1 VAFALRASRA
11 PQTTMEDGSM
21 KYTHRKVPVVL
32 TFVMASSS
40 AVMTVGAQVTEVARR
55 PIADI
60 AHLTFGSLCEDKFVI
75 RNDSPN
81 PVSLEYAVEK
91 GNEHTRLTLNGREQ
105 VELESKSKDAL
116 ELWMD
121 GKLVAKA
128 EKEGR
133 KCRDVQGNAS
143 VAVAP
148 LEVASTERNN
158 NDDRRGGTR
167 IGVGVG
173 YGYPFYDPW
182 YSPFGA
188 YGWGYRPFYS
198 GFYGVPIIIRGRG
211 RRR

>member
-1 VAFALRASRA
+1 MRSNSRQTQAALAILIAGAVS
-11 PQTTMEDGSM
+11 GS
-21 KYTHRKVPVVL
+21 PL
-32 TFVMASSS
+32 
-40 AVMTVGAQVTEVARR
+40 GAQVTEIARR

-60 AHLTFGSLCEDKFVI
+60 AHLTFGSLCEDRFVI
-75 RNDSPN
+75 RNDGPN
-81 PVSLEYAVEK
+81 PVDVEYGVAK
-91 GNEHTRLTLNGREQ
+91 ANEHTRITLNGREQ
-105 VELESKSKDAL
+105 IELESRSREPL

-148 LEVASTERNN
+148 LEVPGTERESNN
-158 NDDRRGGTR
+158 QRGVR
-167 IGVGVG
+167 AGVGFG
-173 YGYPFYDPW
+173 YGNPFYDPW
-182 YSPFGA
+182 YGPFGA

-198 GFYGVPIIIRGRG
+198 GFYGVPIIIRSNRGG

>member
-1 VAFALRASRA
+1 
-11 PQTTMEDGSM
+11 M
-21 KYTHRKVPVVL
+21 KYMQTQGPLALALLVAGV
-32 TFVMASSS
+32 S
-40 AVMTVGAQVTEVARR
+40 AGSTLGAQVTELARR
-55 PIADI
+55 PISDI

-75 RNDSPN
+75 RNDGPN

-91 GNEHTRLTLNGREQ
+91 GTEHTRLTLNGREQ
-105 VELESKSKDAL
+105 VELESKSKEAM

-148 LEVASTERNN
+148 LEVPSNTDR
-158 NDDRRGGTR
+158 NDDRRGGMR
-167 IGVGVG
+167 MGVGVG

-182 YSPFGA
+182 YGPFGA

-198 GFYGVPIIIRGRG
+198 GFYGVPIIIGGGRGG

>member
-1 VAFALRASRA
+1 
-11 PQTTMEDGSM
+11 M
-21 KYTHRKVPVVL
+21 KYTHRTTPLAFALVA
-32 TFVMASSS
+32 ASAS
-40 AVMTVGAQVTEVARR
+40 AGMTLGAQVTEVARR

-75 RNDSPN
+75 RNDGPN
-81 PVSLEYAVEK
+81 PVNVEYAVEK
-91 GNEHTRLTLNGREQ
+91 GNEHTRLTLAGREQ
-105 VELESKSKDAL
+105 VELESKSRDAL

-133 KCRDVQGNAS
+133 KCREVQGNAS

-158 NDDRRGGTR
+158 DDRRGNMR
-167 IGVGVG
+167 VGVGVG

-182 YSPFGA
+182 YGPYGA

-198 GFYGVPIIIRGRG
+198 GFYGVPIIIGGRG

>member
-1 VAFALRASRA
+1 MRYRQTKA
-11 PQTTMEDGSM
+11 PQ
-21 KYTHRKVPVVL
+21 VLALLVVSASTGL
-32 TFVMASSS
+32 TL
-40 AVMTVGAQVTEVARR
+40 GAQVTEVARR

-60 AHLTFGSLCEDKFVI
+60 AHLTFGSLCDDRFVI

-81 PVSLEYAVEK
+81 PVTVQYAVEK
-91 GNEHTRLTLNGREQ
+91 GNEHTSLTLNGREQ
-105 VELESKSKDAL
+105 VELESRSKDAL

-121 GKLVAKA
+121 GKLIAKA

-148 LEVASTERNN
+148 LEVAT
-158 NDDRRGGTR
+158 NDDRNDNRNNSRAR
-167 IGVGVG
+167 IGVGFG

-182 YSPFGA
+182 YAPFGA

-198 GFYGVPIIIRGRG
+198 GFYGVPIIIGGGRA

>member
-1 VAFALRASRA
+1 
-11 PQTTMEDGSM
+11 M
-21 KYTHRKVPVVL
+21 KYMQKQGPLALALLVAGV
-32 TFVMASSS
+32 S
-40 AVMTVGAQVTEVARR
+40 AGSTLGAQVTEVARR

-75 RNDSPN
+75 RNDGPN
-81 PVSLEYAVEK
+81 PVNLEYAVEK
-91 GNEHTRLTLNGREQ
+91 GTEHTRLTLNGREQ
-105 VELESKSKDAL
+105 VELESKSKEAM

-148 LEVASTERNN
+148 LEVPSTNN
-158 NDDRRGGTR
+158 DRNDDRRGGMR
-167 IGVGVG
+167 MGVGVG

-182 YSPFGA
+182 YGPYGA

-198 GFYGVPIIIRGRG
+198 GFYGVPIIIGGGRGG

>member
-1 VAFALRASRA
+1 MNVMKSKGPRALAMAVAGAALGL
-11 PQTTMEDGSM
+11 P
-21 KYTHRKVPVVL
+21 L
-32 TFVMASSS
+32 
-40 AVMTVGAQVTEVARR
+40 GAQVTEVARR

-75 RNDSPN
+75 RNDGPN
-81 PVSLEYAVEK
+81 PVNLEYAVSK
-91 GNEHTRLTLNGREQ
+91 GTEHTRLTLNGREQ
-105 VELESKSKDAL
+105 VELESRSREAL

-133 KCRDVQGNAS
+133 KCRDIQGNAS

-148 LEVASTERNN
+148 LEVPSNERDNN
-158 NDDRRGGTR
+158 NQRNMRM
-167 IGVGVG
+167 GVGFG

-182 YSPFGA
+182 YGPFGA

-198 GFYGVPIIIRGRG
+198 GFYGVPIIIGGGRGG

>member
-1 VAFALRASRA
+1 
-11 PQTTMEDGSM
+11 
-21 KYTHRKVPVVL
+21 
-32 TFVMASSS
+32 
-40 AVMTVGAQVTEVARR
+40 
-55 PIADI
+55 
-60 AHLTFGSLCEDKFVI
+60 
-75 RNDSPN
+75 
-81 PVSLEYAVEK
+81 
-91 GNEHTRLTLNGREQ
+91 

>member
-1 VAFALRASRA
+1 MKYMHTRA
-11 PQTTMEDGSM
+11 P
-21 KYTHRKVPVVL
+21 HVL
-32 TFVMASSS
+32 AMLVACAS
-40 AVMTVGAQVTEVARR
+40 AGLTLGAQVTEVARR

-60 AHLTFGSLCEDKFVI
+60 AHITFGSLCEDKFVV
-75 RNDSPN
+75 RNDGPN
-81 PVSLEYAVEK
+81 PVNLEYAVTK
-91 GNEHTRLTLNGREQ
+91 GNEHSPLTLGSREQ
-105 VELESKSKDAL
+105 VELESKSNEAL

-148 LEVASTERNN
+148 LEVSSTTDR
-158 NDDRRGGTR
+158 DDNRRGNSGMR
-167 IGVGVG
+167 LGVGVG
-173 YGYPFYDPW
+173 YGYPYYDPW

-198 GFYGVPIIIRGRG
+198 GFYGVPIVIGGRGG

>member
-1 VAFALRASRA
+1 MRYRQTKAPHALALL
-11 PQTTMEDGSM
+11 
-21 KYTHRKVPVVL
+21 VV
-32 TFVMASSS
+32 S
-40 AVMTVGAQVTEVARR
+40 AATGMTLGAQVTEVARR

-60 AHLTFGSLCEDKFVI
+60 AHLTFGSLCDDKFVI
-75 RNDSPN
+75 RNDSPT
-81 PVSLEYAVEK
+81 PVTVQYAVEK
-91 GNEHTRLTLNGREQ
+91 GNEHTPLTLNGREQ
-105 VELESKSKDAL
+105 VELESRSKEAL

-121 GKLVAKA
+121 GKLIAKA

-148 LEVASTERNN
+148 LEVAS
-158 NDDRRGGTR
+158 NDDRNDNRNNSR
-167 IGVGVG
+167 ARVGVGFG

-182 YSPFGA
+182 YAPFGA

-198 GFYGVPIIIRGRG
+198 GFYGVPIIIGGGRS

>member
-1 VAFALRASRA
+1 
-11 PQTTMEDGSM
+11 M
-21 KYTHRKVPVVL
+21 KDTQKKYPVVL
-32 TFVMASSS
+32 TLVAASASV
-40 AVMTVGAQVTEVARR
+40 VMTLGAQVTEVARR

-91 GNEHTRLTLNGREQ
+91 GNEHTRLTLNAREQ

-143 VAVAP
+143 VAVAA
-148 LEVASTERNN
+148 LEVASNDRNN
-158 NDDRRGGTR
+158 NDDRRGGAR

-198 GFYGVPIIIRGRG
+198 GFYGVPIIIGGRGG

>member
-1 VAFALRASRA
+1 
-11 PQTTMEDGSM
+11 M
-21 KYTHRKVPVVL
+21 KYMHGKAPVVAAL
-32 TFVMASSS
+32 VVASVS
-40 AVMTVGAQVTEVARR
+40 AGMRLGAQVTEVARR

-91 GNEHTRLTLNGREQ
+91 GSEHTRLTLNGREQ

-121 GKLVAKA
+121 GKLVARA

-143 VAVAP
+143 VAIAP
-148 LEVASTERNN
+148 LEVASTEPRDDRRNN
-158 NDDRRGGTR
+158 NNNNNARFGFGL
-167 IGVGVG
+167 G
-173 YGYPFYDPW
+173 YGSPFYDPW
-182 YSPFGA
+182 YGPFGA

-198 GFYGVPIIIRGRG
+198 GFYGVPIIIGGRGG

>member
-1 VAFALRASRA
+1 MKYMHTKA
-11 PQTTMEDGSM
+11 PQ
-21 KYTHRKVPVVL
+21 VL
-32 TFVMASSS
+32 AMLVACAS
-40 AVMTVGAQVTEVARR
+40 AGLTLGAQVTEVARR

-60 AHLTFGSLCEDKFVI
+60 AHITFGSLCEDKFVV
-75 RNDSPN
+75 RNDGPN
-81 PVSLEYAVEK
+81 PVNLEYAVTK
-91 GNEHTRLTLNGREQ
+91 GNEHSPLLLGSREQ
-105 VELESKSKDAL
+105 VELESKSNEAL

-148 LEVASTERNN
+148 LEVTSTADR
-158 NDDRRGGTR
+158 DDNRRGNNGVR
-167 IGVGVG
+167 LGVGVG
-173 YGYPFYDPW
+173 YGYPYYDPW

-198 GFYGVPIIIRGRG
+198 GFYGVPIIIGGRGG

>member
-1 VAFALRASRA
+1 MTHTHRKTRLAFALVVATASVG
-11 PQTTMEDGSM
+11 PS
-21 KYTHRKVPVVL
+21 L
-32 TFVMASSS
+32 
-40 AVMTVGAQVTEVARR
+40 GAQVTEVARR
-55 PIADI
+55 PISDI

-75 RNDSPN
+75 RNDGPN
-81 PVSLEYAVEK
+81 PVNVEYAVEK
-91 GNEHTRLTLNGREQ
+91 GTEHTRLTLAGREQ
-105 VELESKSKDAL
+105 VELESKSREAL

-148 LEVASTERNN
+148 LEVASTERS
-158 NDDRRGGTR
+158 DDNRRGNMR
-167 IGVGVG
+167 AGVGVG

-182 YSPFGA
+182 YGPYGA

-198 GFYGVPIIIRGRG
+198 GFYGVPIIIGGRG

>member
-1 VAFALRASRA
+1 MKDT
-11 PQTTMEDGSM
+11 QT
-21 KYTHRKVPVVL
+21 KYPVVL
-32 TFVMASSS
+32 TLVAAS
-40 AVMTVGAQVTEVARR
+40 ALVVMTLGAQVTEVARR

-91 GNEHTRLTLNGREQ
+91 GNEHTRLTLNAREQ

-148 LEVASTERNN
+148 LEVASNDRNN
-158 NDDRRGGTR
+158 NDDRRGGAR
-167 IGVGVG
+167 LGVGVG

-198 GFYGVPIIIRGRG
+198 GFYGVPIIIGGRGG

>member
-1 VAFALRASRA
+1 MRYMHTKAPHALAMLVLSASA
-11 PQTTMEDGSM
+11 G
-21 KYTHRKVPVVL
+21 L
-32 TFVMASSS
+32 TL
-40 AVMTVGAQVTEVARR
+40 GAQVTEVVRR

-75 RNDSPN
+75 RNDGPN
-81 PVSLEYAVEK
+81 PVNVEYAVEK
-91 GNEHTRLTLNGREQ
+91 GTEHSRLTLNGREQ
-105 VELESKSKDAL
+105 VELESKSREAL

-148 LEVASTERNN
+148 LEVASTEARDDSRRNN
-158 NDDRRGGTR
+158 MRL
-167 IGVGVG
+167 GVGVG

-182 YSPFGA
+182 YGPYGA

-198 GFYGVPIIIRGRG
+198 GFYGVPIIIGGRGG

>member
-1 VAFALRASRA
+1 
-11 PQTTMEDGSM
+11 M
-21 KYTHRKVPVVL
+21 KYMKSKGP
-32 TFVMASSS
+32 MALAM
-40 AVMTVGAQVTEVARR
+40 AVAGAAVSLPLGAQVTEVARR

-75 RNDSPN
+75 RNDGPN
-81 PVSLEYAVEK
+81 PVNLEYAVTK
-91 GNEHTRLTLNGREQ
+91 GTEHTRLTLNGREQ
-105 VELESKSKDAL
+105 VELESRSREAL

-121 GKLVAKA
+121 GKLVARA

-148 LEVASTERNN
+148 LEVPSNERDNN
-158 NDDRRGGTR
+158 NQRNMRM
-167 IGVGVG
+167 GVGFG

-182 YSPFGA
+182 YGPFGA

-198 GFYGVPIIIRGRG
+198 GFYGVPIIIGGGRGG

>member
-1 VAFALRASRA
+1 MRYMHGNA
-11 PQTTMEDGSM
+11 
-21 KYTHRKVPVVL
+21 PVVAAL
-32 TFVMASSS
+32 VVASVS
-40 AVMTVGAQVTEVARR
+40 AGMRLGAQVTEVARR

-60 AHLTFGSLCEDKFVI
+60 AHLTFGSLCEDKFVV

-121 GKLVAKA
+121 GKLVARA

-143 VAVAP
+143 VAIAP
-148 LEVASTERNN
+148 LEVASTERR
-158 NDDRRGGTR
+158 DDRRNNNNNNARFGFGL
-167 IGVGVG
+167 G

-182 YSPFGA
+182 YGPFGA

-198 GFYGVPIIIRGRG
+198 GFYGVPIIIGGRGG

>member
-1 VAFALRASRA
+1 MKDMHTKAPHVLAMLVACAS
-11 PQTTMEDGSM
+11 TG
-21 KYTHRKVPVVL
+21 L
-32 TFVMASSS
+32 TL
-40 AVMTVGAQVTEVARR
+40 GAQVTEVARR

-60 AHLTFGSLCEDKFVI
+60 AHITFGSLCEDKFVV
-75 RNDSPN
+75 RNDGPN
-81 PVSLEYAVEK
+81 PVNLEYAVTK
-91 GNEHTRLTLNGREQ
+91 GNEHSPLQLGSREQ
-105 VELESKSKDAL
+105 VELESKSNEAL

-148 LEVASTERNN
+148 LEVASTADR
-158 NDDRRGGTR
+158 DDNRRGNNGMR
-167 IGVGVG
+167 LGVGVG
-173 YGYPFYDPW
+173 YGYPYYDPW

-198 GFYGVPIIIRGRG
+198 GFYGVPIIIGGRGG